1 LKRIAVSGG
10 TGFIGRHL
18 VSTLVERGD
27 DVAVLS
33 RSPARVERTFGGRVR
48 AVRWDPSSDASAGL
62 IRALDGGSAV
72 INLAGEQAV
81 GVRYTENAKRRIRES
96 RVDCTQRIV
105 DAMSQLEADA
115 RPKLLVCAS
124 GVNYYGLRPADQT
137 VDETSPPGDDF
148 LASVCVEWE
157 QTARQA
163 EALGA
168 RVILTRFG
176 VVLASDGGALTQMA
190 RPFKLFVGGRIGS
203 GAQMVSWVHIDDV
216 VGVLLRCL
224 DDESL
229 TGPVNVV
236 SPTPVSNAEL
246 SRLIGQ
252 ALRRPAWLPVPAAA
266 LRLAFGDGAEP
277 VLGGQRVQPTVLQR
291 AGYAF
296 AYTEPRTA
304 LESCLG

>member
-27 DVAVLS
+27 EVAVLS

-48 AVRWDPSSDASAGL
+48 AVRWDPSSGANAGL

-96 RVDCTQRIV
+96 RVESTQLVV
-105 DAMSQLEADA
+105 DAMSQLEPDA
-115 RPKLLVCAS
+115 RPKLFVCAS
-124 GVNYYGLRPADQT
+124 GVGYYGSRPPEET
-137 VDETSPPGDDF
+137 LDETSPPGEDF

-163 EALGA
+163 EALGV
-168 RVILTRFG
+168 RVILARFG
-176 VVLASDGGALTQMA
+176 VVLASNGGALAQMA

-203 GAQMVSWVHIDDV
+203 GEQIVCWVHIDDV
-216 VGVLLRCL
+216 VGILLRCV
-224 DDESL
+224 DDETLS
-229 TGPVNVV
+229 GPVNVV

-246 SRLIGQ
+246 SRLIGD
-252 ALRRPAWLPVPAAA
+252 ALRRPTWLPVPAAA

-277 VLGGQRVQPTVLQR
+277 VLGGQRVQPAVLQR